1 MAAAAS
7 RGGMLPEQVWDGPAI
22 PSRRLQPGRA
32 TGSAMPLAWAH
43 AEFVKLMR
51 SRDLGRPFDRPQATW
66 ERYKGAA
73 PSARIAFWWRHAR
86 IRQFATGSRVVVALP
101 RPGTVR
107 WGIDGWQAVAETSAE
122 DTGLGFCAGHPGYL
136 LVVERAASEFHDP
149 LGQRRLDRGRFQSS
163 SELTVV

>member
-1 MAAAAS
+1 M
-7 RGGMLPEQVWDGPAI
+7 MPEQVWDGPAI

-73 PSARIAFWWRHAR
+73 PSARTAFWWLHAR
-86 IRQFATGSRVVVALP
+86 IRQFAAGSRVVVALP

-122 DTGLGFCAGHPGYL
+122 ETGLGFCAATLDTSWLSNGQQ
-136 LVVERAASEFHDP
+136 VNFTIRWASGDWIGADFNI
-149 LGQRRLDRGRFQSS
+149 QVS
-163 SELTVV
+163 

>member
-107 WGIDGWQAVAETSAE
+107 WGIDGWQAVAETLAE
-122 DTGLGFCAGHPGYL
+122 DTGLGFYAAALDTSRLSSGQQVNFTIRWASGYWIGADFNL
-136 LVVERAASEFHDP
+136 RVSAR
-149 LGQRRLDRGRFQSS
+149 
-163 SELTVV
+163 